1 MGPLKQRCVR
11 GWGRSVFSNKCHSA
25 RCPGLCAGRLWR
37 GRDKE
42 ADPAVNV
49 TASELREEKI
59 LCQIAYC
66 LRLLNLL

>member
-1 MGPLKQRCVR
+1 MLEVGVEAF
-11 GWGRSVFSNKCHSA
+11 SVTSVIL
-25 RCPGLCAGRLWR
+25 PGVLGFVQGRLWR